1 MICLNV
7 YTEITG
13 RQTTSDNGIGPV
25 AIAGTVI
32 ALLLIIVIIAVITV
46 VIVIIRKKT
55 KNKKCEKGDK
65 EFVTVEESQDYIQMQ
80 TCQPYSLHKANTQEP
95 EYCNSK

>member
-1 MICLNV
+1 MNV

-25 AIAGTVI
+25 ATAVTVI
-32 ALLLIIVIIAVITV
+32 ALLLIIVIITV

-55 KNKKCEKGDK
+55 KNKKCKKGNK
-65 EFVTVEESQDYIQMQ
+65 EFETAEESQDYIHMQ
-80 TCQPYSLHKANTQEP
+80 TSQAYSLHKANTQEP
-95 EYCNSK
+95 EYCNLK